1 MKWKTEFR
9 GFLLFANNGTFLVTS
24 ALEEEVLPSRQWG
37 SRRGCEWEVKGVQCQ
52 GEEGGQ
58 KALSLS
64 HSKIW
69 LFGAE
74 PWFIPYGRE
83 RKKKANRVVD
93 EKNPHQCPNT
103 AAVVLFEY
111 HTHSATKT
119 PIMTSVPLY
128 FFFCCFMHFHA
139 CIFVNIYNFKQ
150 YNFPTS
156 ILILVPTIIS

>member
-58 KALSLS
+58 NALSLS

-83 RKKKANRVVD
+83 RKKKQIEWWMKKIHINV
-93 EKNPHQCPNT
+93 QIQQQWCCLST
-103 AAVVLFEY
+103 
-111 HTHSATKT
+111 THILLPKLPSW
-119 PIMTSVPLY
+119 PLY
-128 FFFCCFMHFHA
+128 L
-139 CIFVNIYNFKQ
+139 CIFFSVVSCISMHVFLSIYTILNNII
-150 YNFPTS
+150 FP
-156 ILILVPTIIS
+156 LLY